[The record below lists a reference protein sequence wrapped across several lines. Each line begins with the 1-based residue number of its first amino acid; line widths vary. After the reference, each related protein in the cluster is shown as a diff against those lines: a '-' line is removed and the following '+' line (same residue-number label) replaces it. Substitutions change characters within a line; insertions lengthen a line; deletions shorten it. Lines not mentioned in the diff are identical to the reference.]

1 MLSAMRAILPIVA
14 GAALI
19 ALAGCGTVHAPA
31 GGSTA
36 TKTGQPTPTSTTST
50 KPGGQ
55 TAKQRAQADAA
66 ALLASFVP
74 PPGATR
80 LAKAPNLP
88 GGYLKNPITYLGDGY
103 QVDGTT
109 FWQAPGAPTAVLNW
123 EIAHISHRFSLG
135 DADFGTGI
143 TPADRSFELPAIPGV
158 LTSRD
163 LVVEVVSMGAGRTGI
178 RVDAEVGWQP
188 PRPASDD
195 VPATARVVTIAE
207 ETTMQTGAGLPS
219 PVTITDPAAVAKLAT
234 LVNSMPI
241 SPFNGI
247 AVSCPAGFG
256 SALTLTFRAEAG
268 APVLAKV
275 QTDQACGVT
284 IFSANPNQDL
294 ALTQPANL
302 DQRLLA
308 IAGLSWKIG

>member
-1 MLSAMRAILPIVA
+1 MLSGMRAILPVIA

-31 GGSTA
+31 GGSTG
-36 TKTGQPTPTSTTST
+36 TQTGQPTPTSTTST
-50 KPGGQ
+50 TPRGQ

-74 PPGATR
+74 PPGASR
-80 LAKAPNLP
+80 LPKAPNLP
-88 GGYLKNPITYLGDGY
+88 GGYLKNPITFLGDGY

-123 EIAHISHRFSLG
+123 EIAHISHRFSIG
-135 DADFGTGI
+135 DADFSVNGS
-143 TPADRSFELPAIPGV
+143 PADRSFELPAIPGV

-163 LVVEVVSMGAGRTGI
+163 LVVEVVSMGAGETGI

-188 PRPASDD
+188 PRPASDQ
-195 VPATARVVTIAE
+195 VPAAARLVMIAE
-207 ETTMQTGAGLPS
+207 ETTMQTGQGLPS
-219 PVTITDPAAVAKLAT
+219 PVTITDPAVVAKLAA

-241 SPFNGI
+241 SPINGI

-256 SALTLTFRAEAG
+256 SALTLTFRAGPG
-268 APVLAKV
+268 AAVLASV
-275 QTDQACGVT
+275 QTDQSCGVS
-284 IFSANPNQDL
+284 IFSANPNQYL
-294 ALTQPANL
+294 AFIQPANL
-302 DQRLLA
+302 DQRILG
-308 IAGLSWKIG
+308 IAGLPWKLG

>member
-1 MLSAMRAILPIVA
+1 MLGGVRVILPIVA
-14 GAALI
+14 GAALV

-31 GGSTA
+31 GGSSA
-36 TKTGQPTPTSTTST
+36 TKTGQATPTSTAST
-50 KPGGQ
+50 TPGGQ

-88 GGYLKNPITYLGDGY
+88 GGYLKHPITYLGDGY

-123 EIAHISHRFSLG
+123 EIGHISHRFALG
-135 DADFGTGI
+135 DADFGISGS
-143 TPADRSFELPAIPGV
+143 PADRSFELPAVPGV

-163 LVVEVVSMGAGRTGI
+163 LVVEVVSMGAGQTGI
-178 RVDAEVGWQP
+178 RVDAMVGWQP
-188 PRPASDD
+188 PRPAIDK

-207 ETTMQTGAGLPS
+207 TTMQTGQRLPS
-219 PVTITDPAAVAKLAT
+219 SVTITDPAVVAKLAA

-241 SPFNGI
+241 APINGV
-247 AVSCPAGFG
+247 AVSCPGGFG
-256 SALTLTFRAEAG
+256 SSLTLTFRAGPG